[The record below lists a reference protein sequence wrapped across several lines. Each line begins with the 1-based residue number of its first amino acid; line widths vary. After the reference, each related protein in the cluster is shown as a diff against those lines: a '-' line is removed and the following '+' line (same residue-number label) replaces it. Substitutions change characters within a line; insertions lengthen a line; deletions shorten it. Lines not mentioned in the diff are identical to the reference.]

1 MENRGD
7 KSRNVSDHTTTKAD
21 DKRLSIEAG
30 GDHPITNGTG
40 FIQVFRFLTRGN
52 GDECWAIIGAR
63 QVLNGLGS
71 ENCGNA
77 SIGNNGTRFAREI
90 FAHVFSELLQQAG
103 ADQHIVAVRTGSH
116 FNRDHG

>member
-7 KSRNVSDHTTTKAD
+7 KSRNIPDHTAAQPD
-21 DKRLSIEAG
+21 DKRLPIQAG
-30 GDHPITNGTG
+30 GDHPITNATG

-52 GDECWAIIGAR
+52 GDECWAIIGSR

-77 SIGNNGTRFAREI
+77 FIGNNGTRFAREI
-90 FAHVFSELLQQAG
+90 FAHVFSESLQQAG
-103 ADQHIVAVRTGSH
+103 A
-116 FNRDHG
+116 N